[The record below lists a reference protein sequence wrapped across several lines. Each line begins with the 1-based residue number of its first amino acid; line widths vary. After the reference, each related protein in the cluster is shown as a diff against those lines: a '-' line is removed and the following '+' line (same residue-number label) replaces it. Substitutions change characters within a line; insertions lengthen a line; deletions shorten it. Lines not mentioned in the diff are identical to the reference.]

1 MRKQVEKS
9 DGASRTARKVK
20 EASVHVLA
28 EQSDSA
34 DRRSGIV
41 GSLAKG
47 LQILEYV
54 TSSPSK
60 VRLRSIA
67 THFNMDRSAAFRF
80 LATLERFE
88 YISKD
93 AETKA
98 YSPGPGLARLR
109 RLARPRSELIELTS
123 PFLNRISDLTGQ
135 TGYLAMLENDRALL
149 LEVTP
154 GRGIVSVRHY
164 VGQLEPL
171 YCTSVGKAILAML
184 PAEEQNDILR
194 GLVLKRLTPHTI
206 VSKRALR
213 DQLTEIRESG
223 IAFDECE
230 WREEI
235 CCIGAPI
242 LDETGYPIAAVGVSM
257 VDALVK
263 GGPRA
268 LTEWIEVVR
277 DAAADAGLALA
288 GAYHPEGEHVPAPP
302 PRSKLTKVPQ

>member
-1 MRKQVEKS
+1 
-9 DGASRTARKVK
+9 
-20 EASVHVLA
+20 
-28 EQSDSA
+28 
-34 DRRSGIV
+34 
-41 GSLAKG
+41 LAKG

-54 TSSPSK
+54 ICAPGK

-80 LATLERFE
+80 LATLEAFE

-93 AETKA
+93 TETKA
-98 YSPGPGLARLR
+98 YSPGPGLVRLR

-123 PFLNRISDLTGQ
+123 PFLNRISELTGQ

-154 GRGIVSVRHY
+154 GRGVVSVRHY

-184 PAEEQNDILR
+184 PAAEQNAIIR
-194 GLVLKRLTPHTI
+194 GLVLKKNTPRTI

-213 DQLTEIRESG
+213 QQLAEIQASG
-223 IAFDECE
+223 VAFDECE

-242 LDETGYPIAAVGVSM
+242 LDETGYPIAAVGMSM

-268 LTEWIEVVR
+268 MKEWIKVVR
-277 DAAADAGLALA
+277 DAASDAGSVLA
-288 GAYHPEGEHVPAPP
+288 GAFHVDGLPAPSAP
-302 PRSKLTKVPQ
+302 LSPKLDKIPG